1 MKQCFTHCHSSP
13 HPAAVEHE
21 NPTLFTQ
28 QSALTEGEDGETGQW
43 WIREQMLLGEE
54 EMERQSA
61 GSVKSLTCL
70 QLNTATG
77 WRMEEGGGWTGGAF
91 SGYLPRPNT
100 LCWKCGFILTHVRNN
115 TNYRLHCALKC
126 WFSLGGSVGNSVLI
140 IVENMMAIAWKLQIN

>member
-13 HPAAVEHE
+13 HPAAAEHE

-43 WIREQMLLGEE
+43 WIREQMLLGKE

-77 WRMEEGGGWTGGAF
+77 WRREGAERVGSSLVTC
-91 SGYLPRPNT
+91 PD
-100 LCWKCGFILTHVRNN
+100 LTHCAENVGSF
-115 TNYRLHCALKC
+115 LHM
-126 WFSLGGSVGNSVLI
+126 SEIILI
-140 IVENMMAIAWKLQIN
+140 IGCTVR